1 MLSNSMKN
9 ETEGKMMNEV
19 STLYPCN
26 RPDRGMSADAGATAL
41 FILVIIGVIAAAV
54 WSMWGKKDAGT
65 ELTNYQTL
73 ATNTI
78 GMMKGVDGYA
88 FTSGAKMT
96 GTLIQAGA
104 AKGMTVSGDPAS
116 GSATL
121 WNSWG
126 GQIVVAPDTA
136 GGTGFNNGFTIT
148 TNKVPQSACVSIS
161 TGMSRSGGTS
171 GIKINGNNHT
181 DAKVTAEIASSECT
195 ADNGRSGT
203 NTLVFTYNG

>member
-1 MLSNSMKN
+1 MNGVAVVN
-9 ETEGKMMNEV
+9 ES
-19 STLYPCN
+19 ST
-26 RPDRGMSADAGATAL
+26 PDRGMSADAGATAL
-41 FILVIIGVIAAAV
+41 FILVIIGVIAAGV
-54 WSMWGKKDAGT
+54 WAMWGKKDAGS
-65 ELTNYQTL
+65 ELTNYQNL

-104 AKGMTVSGDPAS
+104 AKGMTINGDPAS
-116 GSATL
+116 GTATL

-171 GIKINGNNHT
+171 GIKINGSSHT
-181 DAKVTAEIASSECT
+181 DARVTAENASSECK
-195 ADNGRSGT
+195 ADSGRAGT
-203 NTLVFTYNG
+203 NILVFSYNG

>member
-1 MLSNSMKN
+1 MMFCSTTCDVERKS
-9 ETEGKMMNEV
+9 MNEV
-19 STLYPCN
+19 SVLNPSDKT
-26 RPDRGMSADAGATAL
+26 DRGMSADAGATAL
-41 FILVIIGVIAAAV
+41 FILVIIGVIAAGV
-54 WSMWGKKDAGT
+54 WAMWGKKDAGS
-65 ELTNYQTL
+65 ELTNYQNL

-104 AKGMTVSGDPAS
+104 AKGMTVNGDPAS
-116 GSATL
+116 GTATL

-171 GIKINGNNHT
+171 GIKINGSSHT
-181 DAKVTAEIASSECT
+181 DAKVTAENASSECK
-195 ADNGRSGT
+195 ADSGRAGT
-203 NTLVFTYNG
+203 NTLVFSYNG